1 MELGEAAQAAA
12 NRGTDTMLWI
22 CERLRLSSQPGWPLY
37 ESDTPG
43 GGEAVAAT
51 SYTVRYWTSEA

>member
-22 CERLRLSSQPGWPLY
+22 CERLRLSSQPGW
-37 ESDTPG
+37 S
-43 GGEAVAAT
+43 AVA
-51 SYTVRYWTSEA
+51 SIRVRHARGW